1 MCLPFSV
8 LCPHWLIFTWWGC
21 RDLCLWHKAT
31 KLAHSFL
38 FCACIR
44 FRLYGP
50 STCISFHKFSWQLS
64 AFSLCSSSL
73 NSASLVL
80 STTYLFI
87 KVPLSPDMILCG
99 WLGLKHQLQFYLL
112 LCLFAFLWPSGVGY
126 YTSSFWRGWG
136 RGGGKGRVVVVVE
149 KRHSEEEDFYRNI
162 VWQLSFNSLSS
173 LEFSGLLFFAIVVTN
188 NQRCLCHYILLMVQ
202 SFKKVG
208 PCDRKHP
215 SDAMD
220 DVIKHRD
227 VDGGW
232 AWVVLMGSV
241 VNLMLLESLI
251 AGVGILQVR
260 EWPSDWLIS
269 QLTYWPLRSPY
280 NRLSD

>member
-1 MCLPFSV
+1 M
-8 LCPHWLIFTWWGC
+8 
-21 RDLCLWHKAT
+21 
-31 KLAHSFL
+31 
-38 FCACIR
+38 
-44 FRLYGP
+44 
-50 STCISFHKFSWQLS
+50 
-64 AFSLCSSSL
+64 
-73 NSASLVL
+73 
-80 STTYLFI
+80 
-87 KVPLSPDMILCG
+87 
-99 WLGLKHQLQFYLL
+99 
-112 LCLFAFLWPSGVGY
+112 
-126 YTSSFWRGWG
+126 
-136 RGGGKGRVVVVVE
+136 
-149 KRHSEEEDFYRNI
+149 
-162 VWQLSFNSLSS
+162 
-173 LEFSGLLFFAIVVTN
+173 FFAIVVTN

-260 EWPSDWLIS
+260 EWPSD
-269 QLTYWPLRSPY
+269 
-280 NRLSD
+280 